1 MRFKRKAENREWVI
15 KRRGEQLKK
24 NRTGPTEQD
33 MDPVWSSLDS
43 ATSMLFYWQRGADE
57 ERERENFVLMSLG
70 YFLCILL
77 MSPVQE
83 SICLTVVVDVIE
95 SGDSR
100 GFRREWDQNCVTIV
114 LLFPL
119 DPYPSTLQRTY
130 KSLTKIPCIAWF
142 EERNR
147 VKNVKRTWGKSFY
160 VNSCDWYSWT

>member
-1 MRFKRKAENREWVI
+1 MSDKEKGRTTEKEQNRSY
-15 KRRGEQLKK
+15 
-24 NRTGPTEQD
+24 RTRHG
-33 MDPVWSSLDS
+33 SSLIITWLCNFN
-43 ATSMLFYWQRGADE
+43 ALLLT
-57 ERERENFVLMSLG
+57 ERERQMKRERESFVLMSLG
-70 YFLCILL
+70 YFLCILSV
-77 MSPVQE
+77 SPVQE